1 MGMIGF
7 YAGSFDPFTNGHLQ
21 IVKKT
26 SKCFDK
32 VIVGIGYNAEKKER
46 INKVKMKE
54 AIEKTIKEEQL
65 TNVDVVLY
73 NGLTVEKAKECGANI
88 LIRGL
93 RNGTD
98 YEYEENISEINEKL
112 AEMDTCYFRAGD
124 LGYLSSSVVME
135 LYNNN
140 KSIDKFVPKAVAELL
155 KSLKN
160 K

>member
-54 AIEKTIKEEQL
+54 AIEKAIKEEQL